1 MSLKPLSSAAGL
13 AQLSTRRVFVFCGV
27 QLFDTIDTDGG
38 GTLDKA
44 ELGTALAKMNKPR
57 SEV

>member
-1 MSLKPLSSAAGL
+1 MSLKPLSSAAAS
-13 AQLSTRRVFVFCGV
+13 AQLSTRRVLRFCGV
-27 QLFDTIDTDGG
+27 QLFDAIDTDGG